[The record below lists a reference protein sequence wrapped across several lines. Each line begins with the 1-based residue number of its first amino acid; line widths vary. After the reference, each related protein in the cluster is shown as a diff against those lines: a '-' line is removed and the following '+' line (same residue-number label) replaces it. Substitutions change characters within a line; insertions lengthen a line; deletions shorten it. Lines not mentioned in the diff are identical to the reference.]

1 VTDAVATARRAGVIV
16 RMVTGDNIQTAK
28 AIARQC
34 GILTE
39 GGVAV
44 EGPALRRM
52 TPAQLDAILP
62 DLQASRVRPL
72 VFAEVASASARH
84 LSVAAVVNI
93 TSPHFIARLDVDDIA
108 QVVARAS
115 PEDKYLLVTRL
126 NGYGMP
132 KDKEEWAAKHAD
144 KVGVTWEADRDRLLP
159 GYKEEWDLAHPGGGQ
174 VVGVTGDG
182 TNDAPA
188 LKVRPLSIL
197 RLSNLYL
204 TPSPIPI

>member
-1 VTDAVATARRAGVIV
+1 
-16 RMVTGDNIQTAK
+16 M
-28 AIARQC
+28 
-34 GILTE
+34 
-39 GGVAV
+39 
-44 EGPALRRM
+44 
-52 TPAQLDAILP
+52 
-62 DLQASRVRPL
+62 
-72 VFAEVASASARH
+72 
-84 LSVAAVVNI
+84 
-93 TSPHFIARLDVDDIA
+93 

-144 KVGVTWEADRDRLLP
+144 KVGVTWEADRDCLLP

-188 LKVRPLSIL
+188 LKVRPS
-197 RLSNLYL
+197 LSNTYL
-204 TPSPIPI
+204 APYLIPI